1 MFVEV
6 HILSTVL
13 CVRLHVWLNTHAT
26 LHGVES
32 LSRWAARKLP
42 VSYWDVQLLGYH
54 HHSMFTPAAFV
65 CLFVFL
71 CVCVCEQAE
80 QDNGHPLP
88 AFADL
93 RIEVL
98 DENNQ
103 APYFQQL
110 SYQGFISEL
119 APVGGTVSGR
129 ANLTAPLAII
139 ALDNDIE
146 EVSTLLYT
154 HKT

>member
-1 MFVEV
+1 MSGFVCDLILMQLSMML
-6 HILSTVL
+6 ILSPTELRVSCQFHTEMSNVL
-13 CVRLHVWLNTHAT
+13 GIITTAC
-26 LHGVES
+26 
-32 LSRWAARKLP
+32 LP
-42 VSYWDVQLLGYH
+42 LL
-54 HHSMFTPAAFV
+54 
-65 CLFVFL
+65 CLFACFLFL
-71 CVCVCEQAE
+71 CVCVSVQAE

-88 AFADL
+88 AFAEL

-103 APYFQQL
+103 APYFHQP
-110 SYQGFISEL
+110 SYQGFISES

-146 EVSTLLYT
+146 EVIKYIITSHIY
-154 HKT
+154 

>member
-1 MFVEV
+1 MNTKARLPSLHLFA
-6 HILSTVL
+6 
-13 CVRLHVWLNTHAT
+13 CVR
-26 LHGVES
+26 
-32 LSRWAARKLP
+32 
-42 VSYWDVQLLGYH
+42 
-54 HHSMFTPAAFV
+54 
-65 CLFVFL
+65 
-71 CVCVCEQAE
+71 VCEQAE

-103 APYFQQL
+103 APYFQQP
-110 SYQGFISEL
+110 SYQGFISES

-154 HKT
+154 QNNS